1 MNRIR
6 VALTFIKDVEIRQNK
21 RVEPLEEAPAA
32 LAPAMARPV
41 MSAVLLGATAL
52 INLPSSKMNSG
63 TRNVDLIA
71 KYLNVLPHVD

>member
-1 MNRIR
+1 MNRIQ

-21 RVEPLEEAPAA
+21 RVEPLEETPAA

-63 TRNVDLIA
+63 TRNVDLIG